1 MPTAEELEAEAAK
14 TSSEAMTEFVLAFIN
29 FQRQLGAAEGLWREA
44 KRERSRAKANERA
57 IADDPSNGTS
67 SRTNIISTAE
77 G

>member
-44 KRERSRAKANERA
+44 KRERSKVAPPPR
-57 IADDPSNGTS
+57 
-67 SRTNIISTAE
+67 SRPEGAE
-77 G
+77 PT